1 MTIAVIGNIFLDV
14 KGYAAFAYDP
24 QGKNVG
30 DVRFVHGGVGRNVA
44 VNLASLGAPTRLVA
58 TVDNSA
64 LGGEAVDRLR
74 ALGVDVDFVRPAER
88 GMGLWL
94 AILDEN
100 GDLAGSISRQPNF
113 DGLLGLLDD
122 AGADALRGATHVALS
137 IDLTESVSRRAIA
150 LARRRGLPV
159 YGLPNNLQVAL
170 RHPELLAELDLFVC
184 NHIEFDRLRGADEG
198 LASNNWS
205 GLAADAKLHAVRS
218 FADARGLQALVVT
231 QGAEGSIFY
240 DRASGLAA
248 HQPAFPTRL
257 VDSSGAG
264 DAFSAGV
271 IYGLSLGLPLDRA
284 VVCGTRL
291 AGWVVASERNECPD
305 AAERMRREGIL

>member
-58 TVDNSA
+58 TVDDSA

-137 IDLTESVSRRAIA
+137 IDLTESVSAIA
-150 LARRRGLPV
+150 LARCRGLPI
-159 YGLPNNLQVAL
+159 YGLPHNLQVAA
-170 RHPELLAELDLFVC
+170 RHPELLAELDAFVC

-198 LASNNWS
+198 PASGDGWS
-205 GLAADAKLHAVRS
+205 GLANDARLHAVRS
-218 FADARGLQALVVT
+218 FADSRGLRALVVT
-231 QGAEGSIFY
+231 QGAAGSVFY
-240 DRASGLAA
+240 DRASGLAG

-264 DAFSAGV
+264 DAFS
-271 IYGLSLGLPLDRA
+271 
-284 VVCGTRL
+284 
-291 AGWVVASERNECPD
+291 
-305 AAERMRREGIL
+305 